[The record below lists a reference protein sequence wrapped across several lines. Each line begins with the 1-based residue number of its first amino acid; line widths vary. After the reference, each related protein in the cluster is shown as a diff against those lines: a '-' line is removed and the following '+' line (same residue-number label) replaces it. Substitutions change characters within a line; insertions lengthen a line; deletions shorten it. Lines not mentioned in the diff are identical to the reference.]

1 MYNAIPLGVE
11 VESVRRGELPNGYST
26 NVAW

>member
-11 VESVRRGELPNGYST
+11 AESVRREELPNGYST